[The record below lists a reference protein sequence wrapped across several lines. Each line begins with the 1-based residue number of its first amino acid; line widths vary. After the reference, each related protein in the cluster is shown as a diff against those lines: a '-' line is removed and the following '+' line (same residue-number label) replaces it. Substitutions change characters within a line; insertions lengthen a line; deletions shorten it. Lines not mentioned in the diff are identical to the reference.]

1 MNTHQPWNAIFT
13 RPNTEKK
20 VSRLLEKKGIVH
32 YCPQNRV
39 TVDGY
44 TEEKTVATPLFP
56 SLIFIQAPA
65 TRPLSALRQLPNVV
79 NIAYWQQQPA
89 AFPAGEIDS
98 LRRFMEAYETVQVV
112 KQAVRHTPYATGQEP
127 AAPTCFSTDKMY
139 SLHLPTIGYSLSAKT
154 SLVTNVKLV
163 KSAAPANRA
172 ADGLAL
178 ILGFKI
184 NSSKFE

>member
-1 MNTHQPWNAIFT
+1 MNSYQPWNALFT

-20 VSRLLEKKGIVH
+20 VTRLLEKKGIVH
-32 YCPQNRV
+32 YCPQNKV

-44 TEEKTVATPLFP
+44 MEEKTVATPLFP
-56 SLIFIQAPA
+56 SLIFIQATD

-98 LRRFMEAYETVQVV
+98 LRRFMEAHETVQVA
-112 KQAVRHTPYATGQEP
+112 KQAVRRTASATRQEP
-127 AAPTCFSTDKMY
+127 AVTPYFSTDKMY

-154 SLVTNVKLV
+154 NLVTNVKLV
-163 KSAAPANRA
+163 KRDAPANRA

-178 ILGFKI
+178 ILGFTI